1 MISCIVS
8 FKEIIKFLF
17 ALLCVCVSMLHHMRE
32 AQRTTC
38 RSQFS
43 SSTMWALGI
52 GHWLSGSAAGIF
64 ACCVLLP
71 TVGPPYC
78 LC

>member
-1 MISCIVS
+1 MIFCIVS

-32 AQRTTC
+32 AQRTTWK
-38 RSQFS
+38 SQFS

-52 GHWLSGSAAGIF
+52 GRWPSGSAAGIF
-64 ACCVLLP
+64 TC
-71 TVGPPYC
+71 
-78 LC
+78 